1 MELRDCIAEV
11 ILAKKV
17 WVTAFKKVS
26 GNLTTVKLKKRQRK
40 INYFFP
46 SFISKRNMLTTENFM
61 ETCKSVQGTSAEPKQ
76 LLT

>member
-11 ILAKKV
+11 ILAKKA

-26 GNLTTVKLKKRQRK
+26 GNSTTVKLKRQRK

-46 SFISKRNMLTTENFM
+46 SFIRKRNILTTENFM